1 MMKPLYLTTLIL
13 LAPFALQTPALAL
26 AQDPADAAADAS
38 DMRLL
43 TLPYNPDGVVRLQGC
58 INFQT
63 MVGFEAGETIENV
76 GLGDSSQWQVT
87 PNKKADLLF
96 VKPLVP
102 HAFSNMSIVTNKRA
116 YNFELRSAP
125 DSDCAKGRVVYT
137 LRFAYPPEAPAGT
150 VTAPSAPVDPNAFLP
165 LPEKRNN
172 AYTYSGD
179 VDLVP
184 MRAFDDG
191 VSTYFKWSA
200 GISTPAVY
208 ALNAD
213 NSESIVNY
221 ASRGDYFV
229 VEQVAPAFVLRRGDE
244 KAVLYND
251 SYVVQG
257 LDALSPKP
265 RDKSQGVVK

>member
-1 MMKPLYLTTLIL
+1 MMKRLIL
-13 LAPFALQTPALAL
+13 TAVMLLTPCIAPLPVV
-26 AQDPADAAADAS
+26 AQSEDS

-43 TLPYNPDGVVRLQGC
+43 TLPYNPDGVIRLEGC
-58 INFQT
+58 VNFQT
-63 MVGFEAGETIENV
+63 MIAFAPGETIENV

-96 VKPLVP
+96 VKPLIAR
-102 HAFSNMSIVTNKRA
+102 AFSNMSIVTNKRS
-116 YNFELRSAP
+116 YNFELRNAP
-125 DSDCAKGRVVYT
+125 ESDCAKGRVVYT
-137 LRFAYPPEAPAGT
+137 LRFAYPPDAPSGT
-150 VTAPSAPVDPNAFLP
+150 VAAPSQPVDPNAFLP

-184 MRAFDDG
+184 MRVFDDG
-191 VSTYFKWSA
+191 VSTYFKWSS
-200 GISTPAVY
+200 GILTPAVY
-208 ALNAD
+208 ALNSD

-229 VEQVAPAFVLRRGDE
+229 VEQIARAFVLRRGDE

-265 RDKSQGVVK
+265 RDKSQGLVK

>member
-1 MMKPLYLTTLIL
+1 MMKRLILTTLML
-13 LAPFALQTPALAL
+13 LTPFAAPVQAL
-26 AQDPADAAADAS
+26 AQGDDS

-43 TLPYNPDGVVRLQGC
+43 TLPYNPDGVVRLEGC
-58 INFQT
+58 VNFQT
-63 MVGFEAGETIENV
+63 MIGFGPGETIENV

-96 VKPLVP
+96 VKPLIA
-102 HAFSNMSIVTNKRA
+102 HAFSNMSIVTNKRS
-116 YNFELRSAP
+116 YSFELRNAP
-125 DSDCAKGRVVYT
+125 EADCAKGRVVYS
-137 LRFAYPPEAPAGT
+137 LRFAYPPDAPSGT
-150 VTAPSAPVDPNAFLP
+150 VTAPSQPVDPNAFLP
-165 LPEKRNN
+165 LPEKRNT

-184 MRAFDDG
+184 VRAFDDG
-191 VSTYFKWSA
+191 VSTYFKWA
-200 GISTPAVY
+200 TGISAPAVY

-229 VEQVAPAFVLRRGDE
+229 VEQVARGFVLRRGDE

-265 RDKSQGVVK
+265 RDKSQGLVK

>member
-1 MMKPLYLTTLIL
+1 MMIPRLKPWLASL
-13 LAPFALQTPALAL
+13 LMLSAPFVAH
-26 AQDPADAAADAS
+26 AQGD

-43 TLPYNPDGVVRLQGC
+43 TLPYNPDGVVRLEGC
-58 INFQT
+58 LNFQT
-63 MVGFEAGETIENV
+63 MIGFAPGELVENV

-87 PNKKADLLF
+87 PNKKSDLLF
-96 VKPLVP
+96 VKPLMA
-102 HAFSNMSIVTNKRA
+102 HAFSNMSVVTNKRN
-116 YNFELRSAP
+116 YSFELHNAP
-125 DSDCAKGRVVYT
+125 EADCAKGRVVYT
-137 LRFAYPPEAPAGT
+137 LRFAYPPDAPSGTAAPAG
-150 VTAPSAPVDPNAFLP
+150 PVDPNAFLP
-165 LPEKRNN
+165 LPEKRNT
-172 AYTYSGD
+172 AYTYSGNA
-179 VDLVP
+179 DLVP

-191 VSTYFKWSA
+191 VSTYFKWSD

-229 VEQVAPAFVLRRGDE
+229 VEQVARAFVLRRGDE